1 MPVPYLFEVKSYLL
15 ELSRGWCVAVVI
27 SEDTLHWGFVVLISE
42 DTLHGGL
49 GLGRVG
55 GYKENKMFAN
65 VIRI

>member
-1 MPVPYLFEVKSYLL
+1 MLHCIIIKIIIPNLFEFYLL
-15 ELSRGWCVAVVI
+15 ELSRGWWVAVVI

-55 GYKENKMFAN
+55 G
-65 VIRI
+65 